1 MRLPILFFTAVTL
14 LAQNKAPDKAADK
27 TPEVMPLVPSG
38 SNEAVI
44 IPVKNL
50 VGDSFQR
57 LLNLLSVFNARYK
70 GDADLGTI
78 VVYAPHD
85 VVTQMKRVIEE
96 LDKPGSVANLGHN
109 IEMTLTFLRCSPSGA
124 SGSEALP
131 TEMQSVVKQLRAT
144 VPCALAQVWD
154 TVPMR
159 LQEGKEA
166 SGNLQLPQPN
176 PNMKKASVVIRMRP
190 DAVFRREQARYVRF
204 SRVDLTFRSTEA
216 DGRISDFSVNTAGDF
231 MESQRTVL
239 GKVSGLNGEDSI
251 YSVIA
256 LKVLD

>member
-14 LAQNKAPDKAADK
+14 LAQNKAPEKVPEI
-27 TPEVMPLVPSG
+27 TPPSG
-38 SNEAVI
+38 QNEAVI

-57 LLNLLSVFNARYK
+57 LLNLLEVFNARYK

-109 IEMTLTFLRCSPSGA
+109 IEMTLTFLRCSPSAA
-124 SGSEALP
+124 SASEALP
-131 TEMQSVVKQLRAT
+131 VDMQAVVKQLRTT
-144 VPCALAQVWD
+144 VSCPSAQVWD

-159 LQEGKEA
+159 VQEGKDA
-166 SGNLQLPQPN
+166 LGNLQLPQPN
-176 PNMKKASVVIRMRP
+176 PGTKKASVAIRMRP
-190 DAVFRREQARYVRF
+190 EAVFRRAQARYVRF
-204 SRVDLTFRSTEA
+204 SRVDLTFRITEA
-216 DGRISDFSVNTAGDF
+216 DGSRPSDVSVNTSGDF
-231 MESQRTVL
+231 MEGQKTVL

-251 YSVIA
+251 YFVIA

>member
-1 MRLPILFFTAVTL
+1 MRLPILLFTAVAL
-14 LAQNKAPDKAADK
+14 LAQDKAPDKTPDK
-27 TPEVMPLVPSG
+27 TADAAPAAPG
-38 SNEAVI
+38 QSNEAAI

-50 VGDSFQR
+50 VGDSFNR
-57 LLNLLSVFNARYK
+57 LLNLLGVFNARYR

-78 VVYAPHD
+78 VVYGPHD
-85 VVTQMKRVIEE
+85 VVAQMKQVIAE

-109 IEMTLTFLRCSPSGA
+109 IEMTLTFLRCSAPA
-124 SGSEALP
+124 APGSESLP
-131 TEMQSVVKQLRAT
+131 SDMQSVVKQLRAT
-144 VPCALAQVWD
+144 VSCPTAQVWD

-159 LQEGKEA
+159 LQEGKDA
-166 SGNLQLPQPN
+166 LGNLDLPRPN
-176 PNMKKASVVIRMRP
+176 PNMKKSSVVIRMRP

-204 SRVDLTFRSTEA
+204 SRVDVTFRSTEP

-231 MESQRTVL
+231 MEGQKTVL
-239 GKVSGLNGEDSI
+239 GKVSGLNGEESI

>member
-1 MRLPILFFTAVTL
+1 MRLPILLFTALAL
-14 LAQNKAPDKAADK
+14 LAQDKVSDKAP
-27 TPEVMPLVPSG
+27 EVSPAVPG
-38 SNEAVI
+38 QSNEAVI

-78 VVYAPHD
+78 VIYAPHD
-85 VVTQMKRVIEE
+85 VAIQMKHVIDE

-124 SGSEALP
+124 AGSESLP
-131 TEMQSVVKQLRAT
+131 SDVQSVVRQLRAT
-144 VPCALAQVWD
+144 VPCAQAQVWD

-159 LQEGKEA
+159 LQEGKEG
-166 SGNLQLPQPN
+166 SGNLQLPQQAPN
-176 PNMKKASVVIRMRP
+176 VKKTSVAIRMRP
-190 DAVFRREQARYVRF
+190 DAVFRRDQSRYVRF
-204 SRVDLTFRSTEA
+204 ARVDLTFHSTEPN
-216 DGRISDFSVNTAGDF
+216 GQISDFSVNTAGDF
-231 MESQRTVL
+231 MEGQKTVV
-239 GKVSGLNGEDSI
+239 GKVSGLNGEESI